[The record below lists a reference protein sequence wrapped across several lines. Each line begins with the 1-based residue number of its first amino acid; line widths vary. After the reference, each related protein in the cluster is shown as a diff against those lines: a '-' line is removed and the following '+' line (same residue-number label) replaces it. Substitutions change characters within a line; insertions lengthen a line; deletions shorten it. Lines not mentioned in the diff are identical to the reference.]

1 VKPFRSSAKAQH
13 SNLVQRFSW
22 LSLLCIGFVF
32 TAGSLLLTEFLT
44 QHFVRRDATV
54 TMEFLQ
60 SVADV
65 ENEIVYRQGS
75 RPELRQQHFEEFFE
89 HVSRLP
95 DVLRANIYTPDRML
109 VWSSNRPSEAVP
121 AGSNKELDEALA
133 GELHVELGVA
143 GPNDP
148 KPEHAQ
154 LSDRPVQYV
163 ELYVPLRDK
172 RTGEV
177 IGVAELYRVPNAL
190 FETIQLGTRLVWLVA
205 IIGALLLYG
214 TLFWIVYGAD
224 RTIRSQR
231 ERLVDTER
239 LAAVG
244 ELSSAVAHGIRNP
257 LASIRSSAEL
267 CLAET
272 SPLVL
277 EAARDVIMEADNL
290 ERWVHDLLAYS
301 RPDRDS
307 SGVVDLGTVTARA
320 EAAFHREWARRQVAY
335 SSKVAANLP
344 AVTGDEALLEHVFC
358 SLFANALD
366 AMPEGGK
373 LDLSAEVA
381 QDGKA
386 IHVTVADTGHGMD
399 PAHLSRLFTQHARST
414 KAKGMGLGL
423 ALVRHIIRRCGGDV
437 RIESEPA
444 QGTRVILTLSPAH

>member
-1 VKPFRSSAKAQH
+1 
-13 SNLVQRFSW
+13 
-22 LSLLCIGFVF
+22 
-32 TAGSLLLTEFLT
+32 
-44 QHFVRRDATV
+44 RRDATV

-65 ENEIVYRQGS
+65 ENEIVYRQG
-75 RPELRQQHFEEFFE
+75 RQPELRQQHFEEFFE

-95 DVLRANIYTPDRML
+95 DVLRANIYTPDRMR
-109 VWSSNRPSEAVP
+109 VWSSNRQSEPVP
-121 AGSNKELDEALA
+121 AGPNSELDAALA

-148 KPEHAQ
+148 KPEHAH
-154 LSDRPVQYV
+154 LSDQPVRYV
-163 ELYVPLRDK
+163 ELYVPLRD
-172 RTGEV
+172 RRAGNV
-177 IGVAELYRVPNAL
+177 IGVAELYRVPTAL
-190 FETIQLGTRLVWLVA
+190 FETIQLGTRLVWSIA
-205 IIGALLLYG
+205 IVGALLLYC

-224 RTIRSQR
+224 RTIRTQR

-244 ELSSAVAHGIRNP
+244 ELSAAVAHGIRNP

-267 CLAET
+267 CLTDAT
-272 SPLVL
+272 PQVL
-277 EAARDVIMEADNL
+277 EAASDVIMEADNL

-307 SGVVDLGTVTARA
+307 SGVAHLGTVTAHA
-320 EAAFHREWARRQVAY
+320 EATFRREWARRQVAY
-335 SSKVAANLP
+335 SSNVAADLP

-358 SLFANALD
+358 SLFANALE

-373 LDLSAEVA
+373 LDLSAKVA
-381 QDGKA
+381 KDGKA
-386 IHVTVADTGHGMD
+386 IQVTIADTGHGID
-399 PAHLSRLFTQHARST
+399 PAQLSRLFTDRARTT

-437 RIESEPA
+437 RIESEPK